1 MKLRIQISKNMK
13 KKPKNQKGYIGF
25 IALLIA
31 LVLAA
36 LFLAYLMRYQWFN
49 VPNITEKSN
58 TAVNSGE
65 QKTIPVQ
72 LDDLRANMK
81 NITGKK
87 DQEINNALK

>member
-1 MKLRIQISKNMK
+1 
-13 KKPKNQKGYIGF
+13 
-25 IALLIA
+25 
-31 LVLAA
+31 
-36 LFLAYLMRYQWFN
+36 MRYQWFN

-58 TAVNSGE
+58 TVVNSGE